1 MGDTMAKMAKIEMTS
16 TNKASFWNTRGLDVI
31 NLGAA
36 GLDLHKEVIVA
47 CAPMVAGE
55 TRHPVKRFGT
65 YTSALLE
72 LATWLKQHGVTTVA
86 MEATGVFWLPVVEIL
101 RAEGLDVLLVNA
113 REVRSVKG
121 RPKTDKLDCEWI
133 RRLHACG
140 LLRGSF
146 IPDAEIGALKSLWR
160 HRLNMEEEDARAIQ
174 RMQKAFQIMNI
185 RLDIAVTDIV
195 GETGIRIIEAILTG
209 ERDSRKLAALRDPR
223 VAKSER
229 EIADALTGNFKA
241 EQIFIIHE
249 NLAHHRFLQER
260 IQKTDEQMVAQM
272 ATMEKK
278 GDASD
283 LPEATKPDSSRH
295 GATLTRERLYEL
307 LGVDLTQIGGVGV
320 LTVSSFLVNAGRDM
334 SLWPTENHFV
344 SWLALSPNVK
354 QSAGK
359 TRSGPTRKTA
369 STLAHALRLAVMT
382 IGRIDS
388 YLGAN
393 YRRLKGRIGAPKAIT
408 AIARKLAVIF
418 YRAVKYGVIKCLTA
432 EDYEL
437 AHRDRILKTLRHRA
451 ARFGFD
457 LTPKITVSVA
467 M

>member
-1 MGDTMAKMAKIEMTS
+1 MSMIERTAETQDVRQQTVRSM
-16 TNKASFWNTRGLDVI
+16 KGLDVI
-31 NLGAA
+31 HPGAA

-47 CAPMVAGE
+47 CAPMTAGE
-55 TRHPVKRFGT
+55 TQHPVRKFGT

-86 MEATGVFWLPVVEIL
+86 MEATGVFWLPVIGIL
-101 RAEGLDVLLVNA
+101 RSKGLEVLLVNA

-146 IPDAEIGALKSLWR
+146 IPDAETEMLKSLWR

-195 GETGIRIIEAILTG
+195 GETGIRIIEAILAG
-209 ERDSRKLAALRDPR
+209 ERDPGKLAKLRDPR

-229 EIADALTGNFKA
+229 EIADALTGNFKD
-241 EQIFIIHE
+241 EQLFIIRE
-249 NLAHHRFLQER
+249 NLAHHRFLLER
-260 IQKTDEQMVAQM
+260 IRETDARMGAQM
-272 ATMEKK
+272 ETMKK
-278 GDASD
+278 KSNAAD
-283 LPEATKPDSSRH
+283 LPAATKPDRSRH
-295 GATLTRERLYEL
+295 GETLSRERLYEL
-307 LGVDLTQIGGVGV
+307 LGVDLTQIEGVGV

-334 SLWPTENHFV
+334 SPWMTENHFA
-344 SWLALSPNVK
+344 SWLGLSPNVK

-359 TRSGPTRKTA
+359 TRSGATRKTA
-369 STLAHALRLAVMT
+369 SALAHSFRMAVMT
-382 IGRIDS
+382 IGRLDS
-388 YLGAN
+388 WLGAY

-408 AIARKLAVIF
+408 ATARKLAIIF
-418 YRAVKYGVIKCLTA
+418 YRAVKAGGTVKRLTA
-432 EDYEL
+432 EAYEQ
-437 AHRDRILKTLRHRA
+437 ANRDRILKALRQRA
-451 ARFGFD
+451 AHFGFD
-457 LTPKITVSVA
+457 LTMKSNLPVEA
-467 M
+467 